1 MQEQPGKT
9 CPDKSANNTTEPLQA
24 HNHTDGETDVPE
36 VEFECSG
43 NALDQDNGNHQSQGK
58 PVHKK
63 TNISKGQ
70 HLYHSILAEA
80 KHIAA
85 FASRDYAMGEKVL
98 AYLKSFKMELFQ
110 GNIPSLG
117 CVQQGKLTPANL
129 FTPVTADCASSLTVG
144 SRVKNPGPS
153 VKHRFKRSGELIK
166 KSGRKSTKGKNTN
179 AVVVQTRTC
188 YICHDPK
195 SCCPKFNC
203 LSKFGA
209 ILKPDKYPWLRNCNI
224 PLPSFIPPQDVTD
237 GALNPA

>member
-1 MQEQPGKT
+1 MGGHANISLQLSFFWACQCISRTAYFYPRWARQLSHEPLSSYMQEQPGKT

-24 HNHTDGETDVPE
+24 HNYTDGETDVPE

-43 NALDQDNGNHQSQGK
+43 NALDQDNLNDQSQGK

-98 AYLKSFKMELFQ
+98 AYFESFKMELFQ

-129 FTPVTADCASSLTVG
+129 FTL
-144 SRVKNPGPS
+144 
-153 VKHRFKRSGELIK
+153 
-166 KSGRKSTKGKNTN
+166 
-179 AVVVQTRTC
+179 
-188 YICHDPK
+188 
-195 SCCPKFNC
+195 
-203 LSKFGA
+203 
-209 ILKPDKYPWLRNCNI
+209 
-224 PLPSFIPPQDVTD
+224 
-237 GALNPA
+237 